1 MKHLIFYILSLCTLL
16 LVQTSCEQQVSQ
28 SPNAHLDFS
37 ADTVRFDTVFTNMN
51 TTTLKLIVRNPQKD
65 DILIERIQLREGT
78 YFQIN
83 VDGES
88 APSHWHDITIAGK
101 DSIYIFIRANINTQD
116 SDNPVLIEDII
127 SFILPNKTQQVVLEA
142 HGQDVEIFRQH
153 WITSD
158 TTLLG
163 LKPYLVYDYLAL
175 DTACTLTIAAGSTF
189 YMHDNA
195 QFYVFG
201 NLNID
206 GTLEQPVRVRGDRLD
221 DILVDV
227 PFDYVSGRW
236 GSIYLVQPEGTTQT
250 NTYDINYL
258 EVNSGIYGLVCLNSN
273 MHQKSYLRLLNSRI
287 HNFAQYGLYLQNTDA
302 SVANCEISNCASY
315 CVYLAGGEHQF
326 IHNTI
331 ASYFVG
337 NNIQPVG
344 REDVAAVYI
353 NNLSKQYAKT
363 TAFFYNNIITGI
375 RQNNVVLATPLP
387 DKYLG
392 DFRYNYL
399 KVDTTSTFYTLHC
412 GSQYANVFAGE
423 KDTVFRNTHFTLD
436 AGYFDFSLDS
446 VSPARGV
453 ASESIAEDFPL
464 DRQGFSRLPLPDAG
478 CYQWQPDSV
487 PAE

>member
-16 LVQTSCEQQVSQ
+16 LVQTSCEQQVGQGSSMQ
-28 SPNAHLDFS
+28 LDFS

-51 TTTLKLIVRNPQKD
+51 TTTLKLIVRNLSKID
-65 DILIERIQLREGT
+65 VLIEKIQLRDGR
-78 YFQIN
+78 YFQLNI
-83 VDGES
+83 DGES
-88 APSHWHDITIAGK
+88 DPSRWHDITIAGK
-101 DSIYIFIRANINTQD
+101 DSIFIFIRANINIQD
-116 SDNPVLIEDII
+116 QDNPVLIEDAI
-127 SFILPNKTQQVVLEA
+127 SFAMPHATQSVLLEA
-142 HGQDVEIFRQH
+142 HGQDVEILRQH

-175 DTACTLTIAAGSTF
+175 DTACSLTIAAGATF

-195 QFYVFG
+195 QFYIFG
-201 NLNID
+201 NLNIE

-236 GSIYLVQPEGTTQT
+236 GAMYFVQPEGEN
-250 NTYDINYL
+250 NTYSINYL
-258 EVNSGIYGLVCLNSN
+258 EVNSGVYGIACLNSD
-273 MHQKSYLRLLNSRI
+273 MYKKSNLTLLNSRI
-287 HNFAQYGLYLQNTDA
+287 HNCAQYGLYLQNTDA
-302 SVANCEISNCASY
+302 EVSNCEISNCASY
-315 CVYLAGGEHQF
+315 CVYLAGGEHRF
-326 IHNTI
+326 IHNTV
-331 ASYFVG
+331 ASYFAG

-399 KVDTTSTFYTLHC
+399 KVDTSSTFYTLHS
-412 GSQYANVFAGE
+412 GTDYANVFAAE
-423 KDTVFRNTHFTLD
+423 KDIVFRNTHFTLD
-436 AGYFDFSLDS
+436 AGYYDFLLDS
-446 VSPARGV
+446 VSPARAI
-453 ASESIAEDFPL
+453 ASEVVSEDFPL
-464 DRQGFSRLPLPDAG
+464 DRQGLPRLPLPDAG
-478 CYQWQPDSV
+478 CYQWQPDTL
-487 PAE
+487 PGE